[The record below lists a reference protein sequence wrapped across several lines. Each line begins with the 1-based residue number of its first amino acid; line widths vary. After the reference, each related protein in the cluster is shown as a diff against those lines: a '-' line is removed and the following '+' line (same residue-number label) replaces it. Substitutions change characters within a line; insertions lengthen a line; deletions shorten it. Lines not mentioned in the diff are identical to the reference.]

1 MAEWKRLPSVV
12 LLELC
17 DAIQPSY
24 VVQDLFTTTTTDA
37 ELSSRLQSQWLT
49 AFHLSLVCTR
59 FREVITPVL
68 YHRISIHGGRTALK
82 LASLLRFLVKHPN
95 LASGVRQLILNLEVP
110 DAGFI
115 RLSSDDFDGI
125 LAAARGSQIPVP
137 QNLDPV
143 PGNSNNRIAQK
154 QSQFGFDCASI
165 RYLLEISLYHMR
177 GLRELGL
184 AQPWPLFT
192 SHLSALPTTFN
203 HEVEGMD
210 RRVLSENAKY
220 SKEISSERSALFTLP
235 HLTSFA
241 VRPSYCPLIAGLDFQ
256 ACATTVGLGPNI
268 TRLYLSTDWV
278 QMNGSVPSRSLESVT
293 DLTLDKMSLV
303 PDDFASIVESCGSL
317 ETFKYLPARDGPP
330 GNFLE
335 IEFPVLTYLLRH
347 HDTTA
352 NTLRTLC
359 ITVHQVAGY
368 TYSHTE
374 TFLRFPNLE
383 NLWIEVWDL
392 RSQRDDDAQ
401 YQGHALYRILTTLP
415 RSIRRIHLKGALS
428 QLSTDLV
435 FLAQNTWKYP
445 QLRVVEIEA
454 RHTDEPD
461 DVGDEER
468 SDGETD
474 HEGSDEGNK
483 EDDSDGKMD

>member
-17 DAIQPSY
+17 DAIQPIY

-37 ELSSRLQSQWLT
+37 ELSSRLQAQWLT
-49 AFHLSLVCTR
+49 AFHLSLACNR

-68 YHRISIHGGRTALK
+68 YRRISIHGGRTALK

-95 LASGVRQLILNLEVP
+95 LASGVRQLTLNLEVP
-110 DAGFI
+110 DAG
-115 RLSSDDFDGI
+115 
-125 LAAARGSQIPVP
+125 
-137 QNLDPV
+137 
-143 PGNSNNRIAQK
+143 
-154 QSQFGFDCASI
+154 
-165 RYLLEISLYHMR
+165 YLLEISLYHMR

-203 HEVEGMD
+203 HEVDGMD
-210 RRVLSENAKY
+210 RRVLSEHAKY
-220 SKEISSERSALFTLP
+220 SKDISSERSALFTLP

-256 ACATTVGLGPNI
+256 ACATTIGLGPNI
-268 TRLYLSTDWV
+268 TRVYLSTDWI

-293 DLTLDKMSLV
+293 DLTLDKMPLV
-303 PDDFASIVESCGSL
+303 SDDFASIVESCGSL

-392 RSQRDDDAQ
+392 RGQRGDDEH
-401 YQGHALYRILTTLP
+401 YQGHAFYRILTTLP
-415 RSIRRIHLKGALS
+415 RSIRRIHLKGDLS

-461 DVGDEER
+461 DAGDEEH

-474 HEGSDEGNK
+474 HEVSDEGNK

>member
-12 LLELC
+12 LFELC

-37 ELSSRLQSQWLT
+37 ELSSRLQAQWLT
-49 AFHLSLVCTR
+49 AFHLSLACNR

-68 YHRISIHGGRTALK
+68 YRRISIHGGRTALK

-95 LASGVRQLILNLEVP
+95 LASGVRQLTLNLEVP
-110 DAGFI
+110 DAGFV
-115 RLSSDDFDGI
+115 RLSSEDFDGI

-137 QNLDPV
+137 QYLDPV

-192 SHLSALPTTFN
+192 SHLSALPTTFI
-203 HEVEGMD
+203 HEVDGMD
-210 RRVLSENAKY
+210 RRVLSEHAKY
-220 SKEISSERSALFTLP
+220 SKDISSERSALFTLP

-256 ACATTVGLGPNI
+256 ACATTIGLGPNI
-268 TRLYLSTDWV
+268 TRVYLSTDWV
-278 QMNGSVPSRSLESVT
+278 QMNGSLRLSG
-293 DLTLDKMSLV
+293 DLQ
-303 PDDFASIVESCGSL
+303 I
-317 ETFKYLPARDGPP
+317 PARERRPP

-374 TFLRFPNLE
+374 TFFRFPNLE

-392 RSQRDDDAQ
+392 RGQRGDDEQ
-401 YQGHALYRILTTLP
+401 YQGHAFYRILTTLP
-415 RSIRRIHLKGALS
+415 RSIRRIHLKGDLS

-461 DVGDEER
+461 DAGDEEH